1 METILTV
8 VDLKSGTA
16 KLVAETC
23 KYAKALH
30 ANVILVN
37 IEPLLP
43 GAEGTDKND
52 VTRDL
57 EDGYGDE
64 IQTILGLGEELT
76 AQGITHRELIIE
88 GTAAE
93 QLLLAAER
101 EAASLVIIGSY
112 PHGALVE
119 ALTHGLREQLAKKAP
134 CPVLLVPVR

>member
-64 IQTILGLGEELT
+64 IQTIRGLGEELT
-76 AQGITHRELIIE
+76 AQGIDHRELIIE

-93 QLLLAAER
+93 QLLLAADR

-119 ALTHGLREQLAKKAP
+119 ALTHGLREQLAKKAH